1 MTPGGSSP
9 GPDSIRLRRDLS
21 VDAGAPVWP
30 TGFTMRTLR
39 PEDAR
44 PLHALLAEALDETL
58 PFEEWW
64 EKRSGDPEFDADLW
78 FLVHD
83 PAGRPA
89 AAALSW
95 TAAFLKD
102 LVVHPSAR
110 RLGIGEALMKQVFA
124 TFRAR
129 GADHVDLKTN
139 LVENAD
145 AVRLYRRLGMVEV
158 DWAG

>member
-1 MTPGGSSP
+1 
-9 GPDSIRLRRDLS
+9 
-21 VDAGAPVWP
+21 
-30 TGFTMRTLR
+30 MRTLG

-44 PLHALLAEALDETL
+44 PLHALLAEALGETRPL
-58 PFEEWW
+58 EEWW
-64 EKRSGDPEFDADLW
+64 EKRSGDPEFDADLC

-83 PAGRPA
+83 PAGRLA

-129 GADHVDLKTN
+129 GAAHVDLKTN